1 MVTIF
6 LFNIHIDLFN
16 LFQRIQLNKNGNQNM
31 NRWNNCESRVNGS
44 GRLELRLT
52 KKFLSMPLINKKIK
66 YKYFMT
72 LQQQN
77 R

>member
-1 MVTIF
+1 
-6 LFNIHIDLFN
+6 
-16 LFQRIQLNKNGNQNM
+16 M
-31 NRWNNCESRVNGS
+31 NRWNNCESRANGS
-44 GRLELRLT
+44 GRIKLRLT